1 MLPRL
6 VCLRVAVL
14 DWRRVRSR
22 SRGTRIGISR
32 GADTSAAV
40 TRGLGA
46 AFPVPPSRVGLEI
59 LNHGLRVEAIQS
71 SVNKIRKIRKIL

>member
-1 MLPRL
+1 MMLPRL

-59 LNHGLRVEAIQS
+59 LNHGLRIEGDS
-71 SVNKIRKIRKIL
+71 NFSNKVRKM